1 MAKKKKQQTDDQP
14 TTITPAGAEDVKLTA
29 HPHAQMQIRRW
40 KGIGGLVGFTL
51 MAWLSWRSGTDFV
64 HLGLRA
70 LLGGVAA
77 YVAVWTASVYI
88 WRQIALAEVR
98 QQARVLA
105 ERKFAAMDAAQ
116 QQASS

>member
-1 MAKKKKQQTDDQP
+1 MAKKKKQQGDDQP

-29 HPHAQMQIRRW
+29 HPRARMQIRRW
-40 KGIGGLVGFTL
+40 KGIGGMVGFVL

-77 YVAVWTASVYI
+77 YVVVWTASVYI
-88 WRQIALAEVR
+88 WRQIVLAEVR
-98 QQARVLA
+98 QQARIVA
-105 ERKFAAMDAAQ
+105 QRKFAAMDAAEQ
-116 QQASS
+116 QGAS